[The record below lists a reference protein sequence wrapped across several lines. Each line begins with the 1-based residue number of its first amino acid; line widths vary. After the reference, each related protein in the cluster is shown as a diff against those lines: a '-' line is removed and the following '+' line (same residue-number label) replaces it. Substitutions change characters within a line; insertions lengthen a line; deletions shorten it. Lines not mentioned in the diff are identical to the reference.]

1 MPRLV
6 VVIGA
11 TGVGKT
17 ARAIELAR
25 EYQCPIIS
33 ADSRQIYSDLP
44 IGTAAPT
51 PEERQQVPHYLVG
64 FKTLNETYNAGQF
77 ARDAE
82 AILQDLFQQHDR
94 VVLVGGSMMYVD
106 ALCKGLDDIPDVP
119 NDVREVVREEYKDK
133 GLSWLQGEV
142 QQLDP
147 NYWQEVDQQN
157 PQRLMHCVEVC
168 RASGKPYSE
177 FRKKG
182 KPNQG
187 GQRMDFDIEY
197 VLVERPREELY
208 ERINL
213 RVDKMLEDGLLEEA
227 RRAFE
232 LLNIPLDGEVAFDYA
247 ALPNSVNTVGYKE
260 LLHYFRGK
268 WTLERAVEMIK
279 QNSRHYAKRQ
289 ITWWRSQF
297 KKQDL

>member
-6 VVIGA
+6 VIIGA

-17 ARAIELAR
+17 ARAIELAK

-33 ADSRQIYSDLP
+33 ADSRQIYRDLP

-51 PEERQQVPHYLVG
+51 LEEQQEIKHYLVG
-64 FKTLNETYNAGQF
+64 FKALDETYNAGQF

-82 AILQDLFQQHDR
+82 ILLWQLFEAHET

-106 ALCKGLDDIPDVP
+106 ALCKGLDDMPDVP
-119 NDVREVVREEYKDK
+119 KEVREAVRDGYKEN
-133 GLSWLQGEV
+133 GLSWLQSEV
-142 QQLDP
+142 QRLDP
-147 NYWQEVDQQN
+147 SYWQEVDQQN
-157 PQRLMHCVEVC
+157 PQRLMHCIEVC
-168 RASGKPYSE
+168 RASGKTYSE

-182 KPNQG
+182 KPNHG
-187 GQRMDFDIEY
+187 GQRTDFDIEY

-208 ERINL
+208 ERINM
-213 RVDKMLEDGLLEEA
+213 RVDMMLEEGLLEEA

-232 LLNIPLDGEVAFDYA
+232 LLNVPLNGEDVFDYA
-247 ALPNSVNTVGYKE
+247 TLPNSVNTVGYKE
-260 LLHYFRGK
+260 LLHYFRGE

>member
-119 NDVREVVREEYKDK
+119 NEVRKAVREEYKDK
-133 GLSWLQGEV
+133 GISWLQSEV

-168 RASGKPYSE
+168 RASGKTYSE

-187 GQRMDFDIEY
+187 GQRTDMDIEY

-208 ERINL
+208 KRINL

-247 ALPNSVNTVGYKE
+247 TLPNSVNTVGYKE
-260 LLHYFRGK
+260 LLHYFRGE

>member
-51 PEERQQVPHYLVG
+51 PEERQQVLHYLVG

-106 ALCKGLDDIPDVP
+106 ALCKGLDDMPDVP
-119 NDVREVVREEYKDK
+119 NEVREAVREEYKDK

-213 RVDKMLEDGLLEEA
+213 RVDKMLEAGLLEEA

-260 LLHYFRGK
+260 LLHYFRGE

>member
-51 PEERQQVPHYLVG
+51 PEERQQVRHYLVG

-106 ALCKGLDDIPDVP
+106 ALCKGLDDMPDVP
-119 NDVREVVREEYKDK
+119 NEVREAVREEYKDK
-133 GLSWLQGEV
+133 GISWLQSEV

-147 NYWQEVDQQN
+147 TYWQEVDQQN

-187 GQRMDFDIEY
+187 GQRTDMDIEY

-213 RVDKMLEDGLLEEA
+213 RVDKMLEEGLLEEA

-232 LLNIPLDGEVAFDYA
+232 MLNIPLDGEVAFDHA
-247 ALPNSVNTVGYKE
+247 TLPNSVNTVGYKE
-260 LLHYFRGK
+260 LLHYFRGE

>member
-1 MPRLV
+1 MKKVIV
-6 VVIGA
+6 VVGA

-17 ARAIELAR
+17 ARAIELAKQ
-25 EYQCPIIS
+25 YACPIIS
-33 ADSRQIYSDLP
+33 ADSRQIYRDLP

-51 PEERQQVPHYLVG
+51 PEEQQQVPHHLVG
-64 FKTLNETYNAGQF
+64 FKSLHETYNAGQF

-82 AILQDLFQQHDR
+82 ALLHNLFQKHDT
-94 VVLVGGSMMYVD
+94 VVVVGGSMMYVD
-106 ALCKGLDDIPDVP
+106 ALCNGLDDMPDVP
-119 NDVREVVREEYKDK
+119 EQVRQAIRETYNQQ
-133 GLSWLQGEV
+133 GLTWLQHEV
-142 QQLDP
+142 KRLDP
-147 NYWQEVDQQN
+147 EYWQEVDQQN

-168 RASGKPYSE
+168 RASGKTYSE

-187 GQRMDFDIEY
+187 GKRTDMDIEY

-208 ERINL
+208 KRVNL
-213 RVDKMLEDGLLEEA
+213 RVDKMLEAGLLEEA

-247 ALPNSVNTVGYKE
+247 TLPNSVNTVGYKE
-260 LLHYFRGK
+260 LLHYFRGE